1 MNISEGAKIVG
12 PPHSLDLLLCPSI
25 TGSWPSV
32 GDVWNWFPTKCTD
45 FQIVSIF
52 IKLTVFIQHTHYTL
66 TNSNNASILG
76 TEVQRVACLQWIEC
90 QQIWNW
96 YENHSCRLLK
106 DQIYLLLNS
115 LYLIIVEKGL
125 RLTSLKIKDRS
136 FIEDTTLYT
145 DLGAHDSDPFVVD
158 IDLPSKQGW
167 PNH

>member
-96 YENHSCRLLK
+96 YENLSCRLLK

-115 LYLIIVEKGL
+115 STLKRGLYATPL
-125 RLTSLKIKDRS
+125 
-136 FIEDTTLYT
+136 
-145 DLGAHDSDPFVVD
+145 PFVFAYTSQTTQIISLFVSPCYPVPTQLQN
-158 IDLPSKQGW
+158 ICYKSK
-167 PNH
+167 